1 MYIAD
6 IHIVDLYFTMWLSVI
21 QDPVTRA
28 INGIGWSVMSDK
40 ESVQKAIQYFN
51 SGEVIMYIYLEK
63 VGICKF

>member
-1 MYIAD
+1 
-6 IHIVDLYFTMWLSVI
+6 VI